1 LEKIGG
7 IHSAP
12 PLFTDMKCIKCKSE
26 DCEFESKEDQ
36 FRILGMLA
44 MVMIFYVACATGYLT
59 GVTLGKDENWLAF
72 FFFMLGL
79 YGSIILISNRTKQIN
94 NEHYKLI
101 NKKILMSKTKDLI
114 KESELQVLL
123 DLRKDQFASLIQ
135 AKLDQKNIK
144 AKKNKDKADKEFVK
158 NVKKHIEAVEETIK
172 FLDNLI
178 KKH

>member
-1 LEKIGG
+1 
-7 IHSAP
+7 
-12 PLFTDMKCIKCKSE
+12 
-26 DCEFESKEDQ
+26 
-36 FRILGMLA
+36 
-44 MVMIFYVACATGYLT
+44 
-59 GVTLGKDENWLAF
+59 
-72 FFFMLGL
+72 
-79 YGSIILISNRTKQIN
+79 
-94 NEHYKLI
+94 
-101 NKKILMSKTKDLI
+101 MSKTKDLI